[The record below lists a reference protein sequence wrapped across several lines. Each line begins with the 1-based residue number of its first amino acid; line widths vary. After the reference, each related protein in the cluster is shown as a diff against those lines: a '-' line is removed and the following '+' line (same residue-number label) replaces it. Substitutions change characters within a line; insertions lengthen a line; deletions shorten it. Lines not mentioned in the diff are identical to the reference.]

1 MKNWLKTYS
10 DLIFINLFTLVISL
24 LLFYYLGNKIEI
36 IGAVLA
42 TGISLSFGV
51 RQYKMENDKM
61 FKELFENFN
70 NKYDIKFNNK
80 LNEIDAIYKIDSNL
94 VIEENDKLL
103 IIDYLNFCSEE
114 YLWYSKGRIPE
125 IVWQS
130 WENGMLYFLNL
141 EPINKIIQTQKEQK
155 VSYYGLFEKLGKKL
169 IIT

>member
-1 MKNWLKTYS
+1 MKNWFKGYS
-10 DLIFINLFTLVISL
+10 DLIFINLFTLIIGL
-24 LLFYYLGNKIEI
+24 ILFYCLGNKIEI

-70 NKYDIKFNNK
+70 NRYDIKFNNK
-80 LNEIDAIYKIDSNL
+80 LNEIDAIYKMDKDLEIK
-94 VIEENDKLL
+94 ENDRLL

-114 YLWYSKGRIPE
+114 YLWYDKGRIPE
-125 IVWQS
+125 NVWQS

-141 EPINKIIQTQKEQK
+141 KPINQIVQSQNKQKN
-155 VSYYGLFEKLGKKL
+155 SYYGLFEKLGNV
-169 IIT
+169 

>member
-1 MKNWLKTYS
+1 MINWIKKYS
-10 DLIFINLFTLVISL
+10 DIIFINLLTLIISII
-24 LLFYYLGNKIEI
+24 LFVYFGNKIEI

-42 TGISLSFGV
+42 TGISISFGM

-61 FKELFENFN
+61 FKELFESFN
-70 NKYDIKFNNK
+70 NRYDVKFNNK
-80 LNEIDAIYKIDSNL
+80 LNEIDAIYRIDKQL
-94 VIEENDKLL
+94 VIEGNDKLL

-155 VSYYGLFEKLGKKL
+155 TSYYGLFEKLGKRLKN
-169 IIT
+169 